1 MEMIG
6 ALTLIFCFQL
16 LGETISHLFGLPIPG
31 PVIGM
36 LLLFAWL
43 SLRGQ
48 LSEGLERASSGLL
61 DNLTL
66 LFVPAGVGLIL
77 YIDQLREHW
86 LGIAIV
92 LILSTAIT
100 IVGTALTLQFLQRLP
115 VLLSHKRRE
124 EAHE

>member
-1 MEMIG
+1 MIG

-115 VLLSHKRRE
+115 VLLNHKRRE

>member
-6 ALTLIFCFQL
+6 VLTLIFCFQL
-16 LGETISHLFGLPIPG
+16 LGEAISHLFGLPIPG

-43 SLRGQ
+43 TTRGK
-48 LSEGLERASSGLL
+48 LSEGLERTATSLL
-61 DNLTL
+61 SNMTL

-77 YIDQLREHW
+77 YIDQLRAHW

-100 IVGTALTLQFLQRLP
+100 LVGTALTLQLFQRLP
-115 VLLSHKRRE
+115 ALLSQKSRE

>member
-1 MEMIG
+1 MIG
-6 ALTLIFCFQL
+6 ALTLIFAFQL
-16 LGETISHLFGLPIPG
+16 LGEAISHLFGLPIPG

-43 SLRGQ
+43 TARGR
-48 LSEGLERASSGLL
+48 LSEGLERTSTSLL
-61 DNLTL
+61 NNMTL

-77 YIDQLREHW
+77 YIEQLRAHW

-100 IVGTALTLQFLQRLP
+100 LVGTALTLQLFQRLP
-115 VLLSHKRRE
+115 TLLSQKRRE

>member
-1 MEMIG
+1 
-6 ALTLIFCFQL
+6 
-16 LGETISHLFGLPIPG
+16 
-31 PVIGM
+31 M

-115 VLLSHKRRE
+115 VLLNHKRRE